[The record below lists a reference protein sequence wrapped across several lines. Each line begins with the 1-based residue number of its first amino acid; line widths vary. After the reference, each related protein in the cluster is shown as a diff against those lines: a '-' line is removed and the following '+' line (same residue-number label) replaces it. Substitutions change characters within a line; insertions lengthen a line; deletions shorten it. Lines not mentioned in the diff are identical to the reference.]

1 MMRTMRRAV
10 TILMG
15 VLLVVTLFMGNCLS
29 CPQVLLALSNHQPAH
44 SCCPKTGKEEPACQS
59 AGLQAYV
66 APDSAPHAA
75 PQLAVLG
82 NTVEP
87 PASETAVAAGFT
99 PAEPAVHPPPD
110 LLSLHSSFRI

>member
-1 MMRTMRRAV
+1 
-10 TILMG
+10 
-15 VLLVVTLFMGNCLS
+15 
-29 CPQVLLALSNHQPAH
+29 
-44 SCCPKTGKEEPACQS
+44 
-59 AGLQAYV
+59 LQAYV

-75 PQLAVLG
+75 PQLAILG